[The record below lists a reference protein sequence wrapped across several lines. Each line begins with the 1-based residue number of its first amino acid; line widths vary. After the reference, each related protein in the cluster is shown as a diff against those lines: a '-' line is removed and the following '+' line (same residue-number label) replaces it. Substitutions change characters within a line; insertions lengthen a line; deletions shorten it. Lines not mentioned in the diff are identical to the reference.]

1 MKTTKLIT
9 LVTVPPDVYVEAP
22 TKAQVSSAAAMQLEL
37 LQKLN
42 HSMHQSLQKSNDEE
56 LLEPFVPL
64 ALGAAAAA
72 AAPAAAAALVLF
84 PGANLAKYLGG
95 KALNEVIEW
104 LARQV
109 PLTVAWFDVLENSQ
123 SACSDVLRS
132 NPFDIWR
139 EFVQLRSDLNDID
152 ADLSHPAD
160 NNFWEKLKL
169 RRSFWLQRLGFLSGY
184 GTQTSTLKITGTGA
198 GGDSDASKI
207 IEFKNM
213 KAALP
218 MAWVVEKKE
227 VGGNAGA
234 AIPAVPETTDAAPA
248 SYFIASD
255 MVDIN
260 KLEAEFSCN
269 AEPGNIKVSAA
280 ACCTA
285 ADTAAC
291 RTRALNAR

>member
-1 MKTTKLIT
+1 
-9 LVTVPPDVYVEAP
+9 
-22 TKAQVSSAAAMQLEL
+22 MQLEL

-56 LLEPFVPL
+56 LLEPFD
-64 ALGAAAAA
+64 ALGAVTAAAA
-72 AAPAAAAALVLF
+72 SAAAAALAL
-84 PGANLAKYLGG
+84 PGANLGKYLGG

-109 PLTVAWFDVLENSQ
+109 PLPVAWFDVLENSQ
-123 SACSDVLRS
+123 SACSDVVFSNFDFS
-132 NPFDIWR
+132 NPIDIWR
-139 EFVQLRSDLNDID
+139 EFWQLRSDLNDID

-234 AIPAVPETTDAAPA
+234 AIPAVPEPTDAAPA